1 MAVSYKGLWT
11 DSRGVEFWVLGQKP
25 GHWGIM
31 EELPPWGGPESKEI
45 GVGISSYPNQDGPP
59 KSKSSTVG
67 HDGIRRGAMYG
78 LGRYWG
84 VGVGAGKMSGAA
96 VHSGSEVG

>member
-25 GHWGIM
+25 GHWDIM

-45 GVGISSYPNQDGPP
+45 GVGISSYPNQDGSP
-59 KSKSSTVG
+59 KSVG
-67 HDGIRRGAMYG
+67 HDGIRRGAIYG

-84 VGVGAGKMSGAA
+84 VGVG
-96 VHSGSEVG
+96 VGR